1 MNQTNDNDKGAIA
14 TRGHLI
20 TAGGCC
26 RMGKM
31 ECDESRQKGLGKRV
45 KEREVV
51 WWVVWWVVTVC

>member
-1 MNQTNDNDKGAIA
+1 MNQTNDNGKLTMT
-14 TRGHLI
+14 TRGHLN

-26 RMGKM
+26 RMRKL

-51 WWVVWWVVTVC
+51 WWVVTVC

>member
-1 MNQTNDNDKGAIA
+1 MTMAKGAIT

-31 ECDESRQKGLGKRV
+31 ECDESRQQGLGKRV

-51 WWVVWWVVTVC
+51 WWVVTVC

>member
-1 MNQTNDNDKGAIA
+1 MNQTNDNGKWTIT
-14 TRGHLI
+14 TRGHLN

-31 ECDESRQKGLGKRV
+31 ECDESRQQGLRKRV

-51 WWVVWWVVTVC
+51 WWVVTVC

>member
-1 MNQTNDNDKGAIA
+1 MT
-14 TRGHLI
+14 TRGHLN

-26 RMGKM
+26 RMRKL

-51 WWVVWWVVTVC
+51 WWVVTVC